1 MKTSVWA
8 MSQDLD
14 PLATLSQ
21 LMGHKEQER
30 HVGTESLISS
40 VDVRGCSETQRRT

>member
-1 MKTSVWA
+1 MKSLVWA

-30 HVGTESLISS
+30 NVGCESLVSS
-40 VDVRGCSETQRRT
+40 VDVRGCSEAQRKT